1 MVYYDFFDSYKILV
15 VRWEGDATVNDFIGV
30 IETMTNEYNDC
41 KPDYILCDFR
51 KANFTFDPKGID
63 EILQFRAGKAHFKP
77 KYISVFLVDDVMQTT
92 YTTLYNSF
100 LNSRNLKFEIK
111 VCVTISKAASLLGL
125 IANPGELERM
135 LQNLKQTFSIQEQVR
150 L

>member
-63 EILQFRAGKAHFKP
+63 EILQFRASKAHMLCKP
-77 KYISVFLVDDVMQTT
+77 HTQPFIIPS
-92 YTTLYNSF
+92 
-100 LNSRNLKFEIK
+100 
-111 VCVTISKAASLLGL
+111 
-125 IANPGELERM
+125 
-135 LQNLKQTFSIQEQVR
+135 
-150 L
+150 